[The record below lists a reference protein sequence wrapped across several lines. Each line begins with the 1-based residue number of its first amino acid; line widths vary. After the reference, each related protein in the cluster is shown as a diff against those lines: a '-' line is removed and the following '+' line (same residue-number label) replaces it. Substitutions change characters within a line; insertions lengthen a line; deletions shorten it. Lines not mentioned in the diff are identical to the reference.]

1 MNCTKKDIADDI
13 ARFNRSRPMNK
24 AQNGWLGLDEG
35 FAEFVEN
42 IAKMQF
48 FQPEF
53 TGSSYTNNNHVSGLI
68 RRIIVESIMVSD
80 FIDNYCKDFNK
91 MCEFLSEEA
100 SDSNFTEFYS
110 LVDRLITVSNEN
122 VSKMFCAKDS
132 FLWFALF
139 SKFVTYGLSD
149 ELFADFLYEF
159 DNNLRDKKLN
169 GISFNEIGN
178 GSTKDRNVVI
188 EKMNHLE
195 KLMNEFLHINEKYL
209 EEIDVLRFVKENVN
223 SNTDDEDIELYRDC
237 LDDLT
242 VNVDNN
248 TKLLDKQNNPSLI
261 AIIAYACD
269 RDIYIDEWF
278 VRFFKS
284 HCTYIFNQK
293 ENYLAMKS
301 SLDTYV
307 ERSREA

>member
-1 MNCTKKDIADDI
+1 M
-13 ARFNRSRPMNK
+13 
-24 AQNGWLGLDEG
+24 
-35 FAEFVEN
+35 
-42 IAKMQF
+42 
-48 FQPEF
+48 
-53 TGSSYTNNNHVSGLI
+53 
-68 RRIIVESIMVSD
+68 
-80 FIDNYCKDFNK
+80 
-91 MCEFLSEEA
+91 
-100 SDSNFTEFYS
+100 
-110 LVDRLITVSNEN
+110 
-122 VSKMFCAKDS
+122 
-132 FLWFALF
+132 
-139 SKFVTYGLSD
+139 
-149 ELFADFLYEF
+149 
-159 DNNLRDKKLN
+159 N

-178 GSTKDRNVVI
+178 GSTKDRNVII

-307 ERSREA
+307 ERSRET